1 MTSSFSTKNPVRVR
15 RLEKPGRPCL
25 GRRGRPQTMRGGVRE
40 GVRSSGVE
48 RSAHDLTERRRSR
61 SVLST
66 AVVLARALGVPT
78 REVKNS

>member
-1 MTSSFSTKNPVRVR
+1 M
-15 RLEKPGRPCL
+15 EKPGRPCL

-61 SVLST
+61 SALST
-66 AVVLARALGVPT
+66 AVMRVQQRESWRALLACGPSRVIT
-78 REVKNS
+78 FEAVYSE